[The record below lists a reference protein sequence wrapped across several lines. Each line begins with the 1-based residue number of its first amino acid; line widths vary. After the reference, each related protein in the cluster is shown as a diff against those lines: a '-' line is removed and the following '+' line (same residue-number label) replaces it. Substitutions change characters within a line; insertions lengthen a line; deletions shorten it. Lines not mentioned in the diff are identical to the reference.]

1 MAPDSKVAPG
11 DRTGDS
17 AEPRDCPA
25 LREIDKFLARSE
37 YAKAVLAAFPLVMID
52 VQRAFGTTFPPHW
65 TGRDVLAHGLRPDS
79 GNLASL
85 LYSLYRLYEPVRFG
99 RESDW
104 TPGDLRGI
112 VRRIYAETAVGRRR
126 APPSPGPAV
135 STVWVSGR
143 PTQETP
149 PPREGASW

>member
-1 MAPDSKVAPG
+1 MVPDSKAAPG
-11 DRTGDS
+11 ERTGDP
-17 AEPRDCPA
+17 AEPGDFPA
-25 LREIDKFLARSE
+25 LREIEKFLAKSE
-37 YAKAVLAAFPLVMID
+37 YSKAVLAAFPLVMVD

-79 GNLASL
+79 GNLPSL

-112 VRRIYAETAVGRRR
+112 VQRIYAETPVGKRR
-126 APPSPGPAV
+126 APRSPWSVA
-135 STVWVSGR
+135 STVPVPGR
-143 PTQETP
+143 PSQETP
-149 PPREGASW
+149 PPREGTSW